1 MSMVCREV
9 VEVLIDYVDGEMTIE
24 HRAQF
29 ERHLCGCL
37 QCFAYLETYRATIR
51 LTRALPKNDPL
62 PAAFAERL
70 QRMLAEEPTNDS
82 TP

>member
-9 VEVLIDYVDGEMTIE
+9 VELLIDYVGEE
-24 HRAQF
+24 LQPDQVALF

-51 LTRALPKNDPL
+51 LTRSLPKCEPL
-62 PAAFAERL
+62 PPAFEERL
-70 QRMLAEEPTNDS
+70 RRMLADEPVG
-82 TP
+82 

>member
-9 VEVLIDYVDGEMTIE
+9 VEVLIDYVDGDMTVE
-24 HRAQF
+24 HRALF

-51 LTRALPKNDPL
+51 LTRALPKCEPL
-62 PAAFAERL
+62 PPALEARL
-70 QRMLAEEPTNDS
+70 RAMLGEQ
-82 TP
+82 